1 MVSSPRFCE
10 KIKEIRLDAGLT
22 IVEAAETLGIPKRT
36 YENWEGKI
44 AEPPSYVKEWVI
56 SKFHSLSHLARVVQ
70 SDYSIKIF
78 LLEGKNYKFYKK
90 YEIEKGM
97 VSIEFFECLKELE
110 EKEFKVSFVGKLL

>member
-1 MVSSPRFCE
+1 MVSSPQFCE

-70 SDYSIKIF
+70 SD
-78 LLEGKNYKFYKK
+78 
-90 YEIEKGM
+90 
-97 VSIEFFECLKELE
+97 
-110 EKEFKVSFVGKLL
+110 